1 MGAASKIRWMPPAKA
16 QPKARA
22 KQPAPPRQQPVL
34 MRKTFPARRSRW
46 RWRWP
51 GPLAAMPADQRNFTL
66 ALAASLLFHAVVLS
80 IHFKLPERIARATDS
95 ALDIV
100 LVNSRHA
107 GRPDKA
113 QVRAQA
119 NLDGGGN
126 TDQDR
131 IAATP
136 LPPSQQVRDGNDI
149 SEAQRRV
156 HLLEEEQRRLM
167 TALRSVR
174 SVAPDNRRI
183 ETQPQE
189 APAVSGADL
198 VDRALAIARLEGQIE
213 KQIDEYNKRPRKKF
227 IGARTQEYLPAQYL
241 EDWRQKVERIG
252 NLNYPEAAR
261 GRFYGSL
268 TVYIEINS
276 EGEMLRS
283 EVTRS
288 SGKRVLDE
296 AALRILRLAAQ
307 GGFGRFPPQLRAQ
320 TDVLAFARVWSF
332 TQGDVMSDKA
342 VK

>member
-1 MGAASKIRWMPPAKA
+1 
-16 QPKARA
+16 
-22 KQPAPPRQQPVL
+22 
-34 MRKTFPARRSRW
+34 
-46 RWRWP
+46 
-51 GPLAAMPADQRNFTL
+51 MPADQRNFTL
-66 ALAASLLFHAVVLS
+66 ALAASLLIHAVVLS
-80 IHFKLPERIARATDS
+80 IHFKLPEAIAKVTDT

-100 LVNSRHA
+100 LVNSRHKD
-107 GRPDKA
+107 RPVNA
-113 QVRAQA
+113 QARAQA

-136 LPPSQQVRDGNDI
+136 LPASEQVREGKDI

-156 HLLEEEQRRLM
+156 QQLEEEQRRLM
-167 TALRSVR
+167 TQLRSDR
-174 SVAPDNRRI
+174 PLPSDAHRNEAQSPQ
-183 ETQPQE
+183 QPKF
-189 APAVSGADL
+189 SGYDL

-213 KQIDEYNKRPRKKF
+213 KQLDDYNKRPKKMF

-252 NLNYPEAAR
+252 NLNYPEEAR

-276 EGEMLRS
+276 EGEMIRS

-288 SGKRVLDE
+288 SGKKVLDE

-307 GGFGRFPPQLRAQ
+307 GGFGRFPAQLKAQ
-320 TDVLAFARVWSF
+320 SDILAFARVWSF
-332 TQGDVMSDKA
+332 TQGDQMTDKA
-342 VK
+342 AK